1 MNISNTEKDTIE
13 SLTSSFALTEADNNL
28 VFKNGEGDITVIEI
42 KNRHASATISLQGAQ
57 LLSWIPVAEEEV
69 IWLSDHAR
77 FAVGKSVRGGIPVC
91 WPWFGAHE
99 SNADF
104 PAHGFARTTLW
115 QVVSTQALA
124 GGSTRITFTM
134 LPGPDNAAM
143 WPSDSRVQFQL
154 TIGKKLELELVT
166 HNDGSQPIT
175 ITQALHTYFNVA
187 DVSELELHGLEDT
200 DYLDKVENFQRKHQK
215 GAITIAQEVDRIY
228 LDTASDCVIED
239 KILKRNIKIAKTSS
253 HTTVVW
259 NPWQE
264 SAEKM
269 GDLGEQG
276 YKRML
281 CVESANVADDAVV
294 IPPGKTHTLWVQYEV
309 QGI

>member
-1 MNISNTEKDTIE
+1 MTTLTTDQITIE
-13 SLTSSFALTEADNNL
+13 SLTASFALTEADNCL
-28 VFKNGEGDITVIEI
+28 IFKNGEGDIPLIEI
-42 KNRHASATISLQGAQ
+42 KNRYASATISLQGAQ
-57 LLSWIPVAEEEV
+57 LLSWIPAGEEEV
-69 IWLSDHAR
+69 IWLSEQAT
-77 FAVGKSVRGGIPVC
+77 FAVGKSVRGGVPVC

-99 SNADF
+99 SNTAF

-115 QVVSTQALA
+115 QILNTQALA
-124 GGSTRITFTM
+124 NGSTRIAFTL
-134 LPGPDNAAM
+134 LPNVDNADM
-143 WPSDSRVQFQL
+143 WPADTRVQFQL
-154 TIGKKLELELVT
+154 TIGKELEMELLT
-166 HNDGSQPIT
+166 HNEGSQPIT
-175 ITQALHTYFNVA
+175 ITQALHAYFNVA
-187 DVSELELHGLEDT
+187 DVSELVLHGLEDT
-200 DYLDKVENFQRKHQK
+200 DYLDKVDDFQRKHQQ
-215 GAITIAQEVDRIY
+215 GAITIEQEVDRIY

-239 KILKRNIKIAKTSS
+239 KKLKRKIKIAKSSS

-294 IPPGKTHTLWVQYEV
+294 IPPGEAHTLWVQYEV
-309 QGI
+309 QHP